1 MVIVS
6 PSWKTAD
13 RHVLAMADALEPTIQ
28 RLEAQLPAT
37 RRALAY
43 ERRQRCDGLQADEE
57 ER

>member
-1 MVIVS
+1 MQPATLS
-6 PSWKTAD
+6 KSMTPLTD
-13 RHVLAMADALEPTIQ
+13 MLEPTMQ